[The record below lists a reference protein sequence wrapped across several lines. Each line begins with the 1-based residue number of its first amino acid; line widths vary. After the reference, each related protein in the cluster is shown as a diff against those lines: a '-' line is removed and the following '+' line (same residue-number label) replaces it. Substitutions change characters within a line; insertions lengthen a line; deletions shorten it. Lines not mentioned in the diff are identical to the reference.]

1 LATLLAFNFLSIGA
15 CVVAMGVYHPL
26 EDLQEWDLVH
36 NLSTYLVIGMFGVFL
51 ILYIVVAVLVTRSL
65 KKFYPKF
72 YLRERTRILSATL
85 SMIFSIVARIVFN
98 FVQDL
103 KSVDEALSISEL
115 NNTWLYPLF
124 NFSFDITTSIW
135 PIASAIY
142 SLMYMITHQKNIIEI
157 QHIDKGECPNSGEG
171 VFDPI

>member
-1 LATLLAFNFLSIGA
+1 
-15 CVVAMGVYHPL
+15 MP
-26 EDLQEWDLVH
+26 
-36 NLSTYLVIGMFGVFL
+36 
-51 ILYIVVAVLVTRSL
+51 
-65 KKFYPKF
+65 
-72 YLRERTRILSATL
+72 
-85 SMIFSIVARIVFN
+85 
-98 FVQDL
+98 
-103 KSVDEALSISEL
+103 SVDEALSNSYL

-157 QHIDKGECPNSGEG
+157 QHIDKGDYPNSGEG